1 MSVSQQYLPDV
12 QEILSHRH
20 DGGAD
25 FWTTPD
31 KRLIKGAPFSALES
45 ASYLLELGM
54 DPGDPPLREVAELIL
69 DAPLPDRP
77 RRRHALPAGLCRR
90 SAPAHN
96 LSSPAGHS
104 AARRRL
110 ALQQV

>member
-1 MSVSQQYLPDV
+1 MTKMCIRDRRYLPDV

-54 DPGDPPLREVAELIL
+54 DPCLLYTSRCV
-69 DAPLPDRP
+69 
-77 RRRHALPAGLCRR
+77 
-90 SAPAHN
+90 
-96 LSSPAGHS
+96 
-104 AARRRL
+104 
-110 ALQQV
+110 